1 MILPPT
7 ALNLLF
13 TTIIVVDKTTNNR
26 ISDATITV
34 KDKKGKKVVQT
45 AKTLKNGQASIF
57 IANLKKDNVSENI
70 EVSVTAPNFKSD
82 KITIKTYK
90 PSTFTVSLKPIK
102 SKPKDDGT
110 GTGTDDKAP
119 DELYTE
125 RLPIEDKNNK
135 TIEDKDRD
143 KDKDKDGGK
152 NKKMWLYFGLGA
164 VALSL
169 SIFLLIKATSA
180 KKPPVIG
187 SNV

>member
-1 MILPPT
+1 MILAPSVI
-7 ALNLLF
+7 NLLF

-102 SKPKDDGT
+102 TKPQDDGTGTGT

-135 TIEDKDRD
+135 TIEDRDRD
-143 KDKDKDGGK
+143 KDRCKQRHISG
-152 NKKMWLYFGLGA
+152 
-164 VALSL
+164 
-169 SIFLLIKATSA
+169 
-180 KKPPVIG
+180 
-187 SNV
+187 